1 MAKFSV
7 DGGDDDGEESSHHH
21 HNLTSRTRS
30 RPDHQGMNHPDEDA
44 HHYSRHRPRRR
55 LLDGRLEGGSR
66 RSVAAPSAGADDG
79 ATGFGENGSPL
90 VTLID
95 TDVLDCPIC
104 CEPFTAPVFQ
114 CENGHTACCSCCRKL
129 AGKCPSCSL
138 PIGYNRCRAIEKVIR
153 VATIPCHNSMYGCKE
168 RVRYS
173 KKYDHEKT
181 CIYAPCV
188 CPIPGC
194 NFISSFQRLYQ
205 HSNREHSGSVTQFH
219 FKVPFNIRFTA
230 QDNFHVLQEVDEGV
244 LFIMNNKLE
253 PNGNAIT
260 VSCIKPSSFKGEY
273 SYDVAA
279 KLGASILN
287 FQSVITN
294 TLARSDSPPSAGF
307 LLVPKEFFDS
317 DGGTTLEL
325 CISKR

>member
-114 CENGHTACCSCCRKL
+114 
-129 AGKCPSCSL
+129 
-138 PIGYNRCRAIEKVIR
+138 VIR